1 MKILLIEDS
10 EHLRRSLIVGLSN
23 LGFTVDETG
32 DGSKGLSMAITNDY
46 DFIILDLMLPNVDGI
61 TLLKSIRKMG
71 NDVKVIILSAKSQ
84 PEDRVEG
91 LMSGADDY
99 LVKPFSFDELH
110 ARILTVG
117 RRGQVKNNDDDIN
130 IGLFKLDLAKK
141 TLEFD
146 TKFID
151 LTKNE
156 YKIIE
161 CLFLS
166 KNQVM
171 TTENI
176 SDYVVGS
183 FDSLSKNTIESHLSS
198 VRKKVKALGG
208 ELPVKNKRGFGYYVE
223 KDACTQ

>member
-10 EHLRRSLIVGLSN
+10 EHLRRSLVVGLSN
-23 LGFTVDETG
+23 LGFTIDETG
-32 DGSKGLSMAITNDY
+32 DGSKGLSMAITNEY

-71 NDVKVIILSAKSQ
+71 NEVKVIILSAKSQ

-91 LMSGADDY
+91 LLSGADDY
-99 LVKPFSFDELH
+99 LVKKE
-110 ARILTVG
+110 
-117 RRGQVKNNDDDIN
+117 
-130 IGLFKLDLAKK
+130 
-141 TLEFD
+141 LEFSEQL
-146 TKFID
+146 ID

-176 SDYVVGS
+176 SNYVVGS

-198 VRKKVKALGG
+198 VRKKVKVLGG
-208 ELPVKNKRGFGYYVE
+208 ELPIKNKRGFGYYLE
-223 KDACTQ
+223 KRSCIQ